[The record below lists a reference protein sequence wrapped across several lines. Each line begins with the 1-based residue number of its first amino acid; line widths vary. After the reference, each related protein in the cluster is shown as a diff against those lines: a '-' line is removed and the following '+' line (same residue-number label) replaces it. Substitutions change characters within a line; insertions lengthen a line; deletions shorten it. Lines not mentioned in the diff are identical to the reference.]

1 MAALS
6 SLTEGRLQSL
16 IGGLPSVIGIEKE
29 AFAIERG
36 KRLVVDVPAAAI
48 GATLLWV
55 GVLNPGL
62 WGAAQIPLVWIV
74 VLLVYL
80 LGGDWI

>member
-16 IGGLPSVIGIEKE
+16 IGGVPSTIGIGSGL
-29 AFAIERG
+29 FAIERG

-55 GVLNPGL
+55 GVINPGV
-62 WGAAQIPLVWIV
+62 WGAAQLPLVWIAIA
-74 VLLVYL
+74 LVYL
-80 LGGDWI
+80 FGGDWI